1 MLYTFHMN
9 TGQAKVR
16 ILMLKLLD
24 WVVFISIVSAS
35 IYFIQHSDNSELVAL
50 AVLLGLLVVNKLGDF
65 TKQRIARLTVDM
77 EIEQKRHKRI

>member
-1 MLYTFHMN
+1 MN
-9 TGQAKVR
+9 TGQAKTR
-16 ILMLKLLD
+16 ILMLKMLD
-24 WVVFISIVSAS
+24 WVVFISIVSAG